1 MTSGQL
7 AATQRPKG
15 RNKAQGLERQQKR
28 WGLIF
33 LSPWIIGFS
42 VFTALPILIS
52 LYWTFTDFSLGS
64 GEPPVWI
71 GLANW
76 QRLFTDTDTLL
87 SLSVTLKFAV
97 IAVPI
102 AILLPLGLAALLNAE
117 NLIGKPFWRTL
128 FYMPYMVPLVSG
140 IFIWQAFL
148 NGQTGW
154 LNRILRLFGFESD
167 AFKPILE
174 GLGFD
179 TLPNWLQDER
189 TVLFGLLL
197 MGIWGSGNAML
208 TMLASMQGVPKE
220 LYEAADVDG
229 AGAWKKF
236 TRITIPMIS
245 PVIFYNLVLAV
256 IGLMQYFVVPY
267 IVSSGQPDDS
277 VFFFNIHFY
286 KTAFTFFDMGYGATL
301 AWFIFII
308 SLILTVLLFTT
319 SGRWVFYSGGD

>member
-1 MTSGQL
+1 MASGQI
-7 AATQRPKG
+7 AATQRPKA
-15 RNKAQGLERQQKR
+15 RKQAQGLERQQKR

-42 VFTALPILIS
+42 LFTALPILIS

-64 GEPPVWI
+64 GEPPVFI

-76 QRLFTDTDTLL
+76 QRLFSDADTLL
-87 SLSVTLKFAV
+87 SLSVTLRFAV
-97 IAVPI
+97 IAVPV
-102 AILLPLGLAALLNAE
+102 AILLPLGIAALLNAE
-117 NLIGKPFWRTL
+117 SLIGKPFWRTL

-154 LNRILRLFGFESD
+154 LNRILRLFGFESET
-167 AFKPILE
+167 FQPMLNS
-174 GLGFD
+174 LGFD
-179 TLPNWLQDER
+179 TLPNWLEDER